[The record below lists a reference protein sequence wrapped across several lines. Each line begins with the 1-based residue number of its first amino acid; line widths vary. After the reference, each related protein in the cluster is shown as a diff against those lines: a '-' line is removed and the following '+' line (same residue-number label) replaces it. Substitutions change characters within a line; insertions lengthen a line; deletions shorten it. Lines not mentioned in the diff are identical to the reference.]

1 MSSEIEE
8 TENNKKSELYKKIY
22 QSKFF
27 LNAVKKS
34 LFDIRLSKSS
44 FDKIISLYG
53 NELILPLSFINFCSP
68 VENTETIINSTKNID
83 MRSTMQ
89 INKILYSVNDF
100 YIFPSSYEDLNE
112 SEKMKLCPK
121 IKSKDI
127 SRLTKLM
134 GIDFSDMID
143 YLSLQITT
151 VKTKESYKT
160 IRSLELY
167 IRIFNNIHILLAKFP
182 DKKKLQIAYYSYK
195 KILKMSG
202 IDLDKVFP
210 FLEKII
216 IENITRDE
224 ILSMEKNILYN
235 KVLIREIKEKIDEKI
250 VNEKIDIYKGNEP
263 FERMIKPEFDDL
275 DIFRQQQSEL
285 IIKLKE
291 KPKDEII
298 VSEQKEDKDKENEEI
313 IISEN
318 KKEDNNKDKENE
330 EVIISEDKKE
340 EEQSH
345 IVNNND
351 ENELNQNENIIL
363 EEKEEKKS
371 DIIINEKNDDNNIK
385 INNKEEAI
393 NINLNTINGNEKNK
407 NIEIIQINEKNES
420 NKESEEIKK
429 KHKESISRKLDA
441 LKVIARLN
449 NISKKKFKIRRAVI
463 VKVEKEK

>member
-8 TENNKKSELYKKIY
+8 KQDNKKSELYKNIY

-27 LNAVKKS
+27 LNAAKKS
-34 LFDIRLSKSS
+34 FFDIRLSRSS

-53 NELILPLSFINFCSP
+53 NELIHPLSFINFCSP

-313 IISEN
+313 IISED

>member
-298 VSEQKEDKDKENEEI
+298 VSEQKDDKDKENEEI
-313 IISEN
+313 IISED

-371 DIIINEKNDDNNIK
+371 DIIINEKYDDNNIK

>member
-8 TENNKKSELYKKIY
+8 KENNKKSELYKKIY

-313 IISEN
+313 IISED

-340 EEQSH
+340 EEQGH

>member
-1 MSSEIEE
+1 MSSEK
-8 TENNKKSELYKKIY
+8 ENNKKSELYKKIY

-34 LFDIRLSKSS
+34 FFDIRLSKSS

-313 IISEN
+313 IISED

>member
-8 TENNKKSELYKKIY
+8 KQDNKKSELYKNIY

-27 LNAVKKS
+27 LNAAKKS
-34 LFDIRLSKSS
+34 FFDIRLSRSS

-313 IISEN
+313 IISED

-449 NISKKKFKIRRAVI
+449 NISKKKFRIRRAVI

>member
-8 TENNKKSELYKKIY
+8 KENNKKSELYKKIY

-313 IISEN
+313 IISED

-385 INNKEEAI
+385 INDKEEAI

>member
-8 TENNKKSELYKKIY
+8 KENNKKSELYKKIY

-34 LFDIRLSKSS
+34 FFDIRLSKSS

-250 VNEKIDIYKGNEP
+250 VNEKINIYKGNEP

-313 IISEN
+313 IISED

>member
-8 TENNKKSELYKKIY
+8 KQDNKKSELYKNIY

-27 LNAVKKS
+27 LNAAKKS
-34 LFDIRLSKSS
+34 FFDIRLSRSS

-53 NELILPLSFINFCSP
+53 NELIHPLSFINFCSP

-298 VSEQKEDKDKENEEI
+298 VSEKKEDKDKENEEI
-313 IISEN
+313 IISED

-330 EVIISEDKKE
+330 EIIISEDK
-340 EEQSH
+340 
-345 IVNNND
+345 
-351 ENELNQNENIIL
+351 
-363 EEKEEKKS
+363 
-371 DIIINEKNDDNNIK
+371 
-385 INNKEEAI
+385 
-393 NINLNTINGNEKNK
+393 
-407 NIEIIQINEKNES
+407 
-420 NKESEEIKK
+420 
-429 KHKESISRKLDA
+429 
-441 LKVIARLN
+441 
-449 NISKKKFKIRRAVI
+449 
-463 VKVEKEK
+463 

>member
-1 MSSEIEE
+1 MSSEK
-8 TENNKKSELYKKIY
+8 ENNKKSELYKKIY

-34 LFDIRLSKSS
+34 FFDIRLSKSS

-298 VSEQKEDKDKENEEI
+298 VSEKKEDKDKENEEI
-313 IISEN
+313 IISED

-393 NINLNTINGNEKNK
+393 NINLNTINGDEKNK

>member
-8 TENNKKSELYKKIY
+8 KQDNKKSELYKNIY

-298 VSEQKEDKDKENEEI
+298 VSEQKEDKDKENEE
-313 IISEN
+313 
-318 KKEDNNKDKENE
+318 
-330 EVIISEDKKE
+330 VIISEDKKE